1 MNIHEYQAKEFF
13 SRYGVAVPKGIV
25 ADTPDGVV
33 DALDKLGG
41 KGVVKAQVHAGG
53 RGKAGGVR
61 LVDNAADAR
70 EVAQKLL
77 GKRLVTKQTGA
88 EGVPVNSLLVEEQI
102 GIANELYLSILVDG
116 DKGVPEVVAS
126 QHGGMDIEQVA
137 EEQPEEIFYALADPL
152 LGLLPYKIRD
162 VGIKLG
168 LSKTQLRSLG
178 GMVSGLYRAFVEND
192 CSLIEINPLVITNDG
207 GLLAAD
213 GKVVFEDDALYRH
226 PDIAKLFD
234 EQQEEELELRAR
246 SANLAYVKLDSGSV
260 GCMVNGAG
268 LAMATMDIAM
278 AAGAAPTNFL
288 DVGGSADQGRIEEA
302 LRLIVADQQV
312 KVILI
317 NLFAG
322 IARADVVA
330 QGVVKA
336 GEELGV
342 KLPIVLRMRGTNA
355 EEGKRI
361 LEQSGLDIHIAA
373 DLVEATSKLR
383 EILERVN

>member
-1 MNIHEYQAKEFF
+1 MGWYPAC
-13 SRYGVAVPKGIV
+13 
-25 ADTPDGVV
+25 T
-33 DALDKLGG
+33 
-41 KGVVKAQVHAGG
+41 
-53 RGKAGGVR
+53 
-61 LVDNAADAR
+61 
-70 EVAQKLL
+70 
-77 GKRLVTKQTGA
+77 
-88 EGVPVNSLLVEEQI
+88 
-102 GIANELYLSILVDG
+102 
-116 DKGVPEVVAS
+116 
-126 QHGGMDIEQVA
+126 
-137 EEQPEEIFYALADPL
+137 
-152 LGLLPYKIRD
+152 
-162 VGIKLG
+162 
-168 LSKTQLRSLG
+168 
-178 GMVSGLYRAFVEND
+178 RAFVEND

-207 GLLAAD
+207 RLLAAD

-234 EQQEEELELRAR
+234 ERQEEELELRAR
-246 SANLAYVKLDSGSV
+246 SASLAYVKLDSGSV

-302 LRLIVADQQV
+302 LRLIVADRQV